1 MQTRRSRL
9 LLKTCSDTAISPYL
23 ESVILSADASVS
35 QTPLQGR
42 DSPQFRR
49 EENITPGGI
58 KISTISLTRAIVA
71 ISSVLISPDLIS
83 SFRFH

>member
-23 ESVILSADASVS
+23 ENVILSADASVS

-49 EENITPGGI
+49 EESKRSSKLDYYLTA
-58 KISTISLTRAIVA
+58 SHVTTIAMR
-71 ISSVLISPDLIS
+71 
-83 SFRFH
+83 